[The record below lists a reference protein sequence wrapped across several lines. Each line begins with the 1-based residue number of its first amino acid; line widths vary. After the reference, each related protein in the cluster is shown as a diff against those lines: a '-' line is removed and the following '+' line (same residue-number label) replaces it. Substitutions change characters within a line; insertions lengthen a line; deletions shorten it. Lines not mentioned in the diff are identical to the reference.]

1 MELVTALDSQLRFLQ
16 IQEPEQGKY
25 FVVRMILNEGKK
37 RHIRRLWS
45 AI

>member
-1 MELVTALDSQLRFLQ
+1 MELVNALDSQLRFLQ